1 MKRKL
6 KSKRGVSSII
16 STLVI
21 FTVMVAALGLAFSQ
35 IIPSLE
41 RFQTESD
48 LTAATNAFL
57 SFDSEIKKL
66 VNTPVNSSSVVR
78 YNLGNGIL
86 DIEQEREIFLVISS
100 GGNELFNHSC
110 RTGEVVYRL
119 NGNFKGLGGA
129 IYDFGEPELLVYSLN
144 RTTQMTNIVH
154 QSFDDYKLLK
164 LYYNI
169 FLSIEQISEND
180 LEVNFIIIHLN
191 TSRISEVQSEYFPI
205 INTPTKIQITKSSQ
219 IIESYDL
226 GDRGDDLRV
235 QARTADFS
243 QLIQYPIAP
252 YTFSLSLN
260 LIHIYVDFRTV

>member
-1 MKRKL
+1 MKSR
-6 KSKRGVSSII
+6 RGVSSII
-16 STLVI
+16 STLII
-21 FTVMVAALGLAFSQ
+21 FTIMVAALGLAFSQ

-78 YNLGNGIL
+78 YNIGNGIL
-86 DIEQEREIFLVISS
+86 DLEQEREVFLIINS
-100 GGNELFNHSC
+100 GGSELMNYSC
-110 RTGEVVYRL
+110 YTGEVVYRL

-129 IYDFGEPELLVYSLN
+129 IYDFGGPELLVYSLN

-164 LYYNI
+164 MYYSV
-169 FLSIEQISEND
+169 FLSIEQISEDD

-191 TSRISEVQSEYFPI
+191 TTRILGGQSEYFPI
-205 INTPTKIQITKSSQ
+205 INTPTKIQLTKTNQ
-219 IIESYDL
+219 IIEQYSL
-226 GDRGDDLRV
+226 GNRSDDLRIE
-235 QARTADFS
+235 ARTAGFS
-243 QLIQYPIAP
+243 QSIQYPIAP
-252 YTFSLSLN
+252 YTFSLNLN
-260 LIHIYVDFRTV
+260 LIHIYVDFSTV